1 MMNIVFMVIFA
12 GIAIT
17 GVYKIAHLIYLVFKL
32 GFSFEV
38 IKFILIIGLMAT
50 FAVFILV
57 AADFSTASF
66 LISSLIVGGILP
78 SLFEITK
85 MKPKSHYGDERP
97 VTVSA
102 SAYAWSYYG
111 GGNGDCGNVGF
122 SSGSSASFH
131 GESGSGGDCGGGGG
145 E

>member
-1 MMNIVFMVIFA
+1 MNILFMVIFA
-12 GIAIT
+12 GIAIAV
-17 GVYKIAHLIYLVFKL
+17 VYKIAHLIYLVFKL

-66 LISSLIVGGILP
+66 IISSLISGSILP
-78 SLFEITK
+78 SLFEMTK
-85 MKPKSHYGDERP
+85 MKPKSHYGDKRP

-102 SAYAWSYYG
+102 SNYAWSYYG
-111 GGNGDCGNVGF
+111 GGNVGI
-122 SSGSSASFH
+122 SNGSSASFH
-131 GESGSGGDCGGGGG
+131 GDSGSGGDCGGGGG